1 MESKLQRALL
11 TASVAGLLA
20 VVGSGLLSKSAGAEE
35 AKDGGAAACYG
46 VNKCKGVGECGGKGH
61 TCAGTNECAG
71 KGYIKIDKSACLKI
85 QNGRLTEEPVK
96 S

>member
-20 VVGSGLLSKSAGAEE
+20 VVGSGLLSKAAGAEE
-35 AKDGGAAACYG
+35 HKSDDVACYG

-61 TCAGTNECAG
+61 TCAGANECAG